1 MKARSSVKRIAVFTV
16 VLALLGCG
24 VVLAQRPHTQPR
36 MLVGH
41 VFGGHD
47 EPVEKAI
54 VYLKN
59 TKTLMIRTYISDA
72 DGSYRFPALS
82 PNVDYEVYAE
92 SNGSR
97 SDTKTVSAFDDRKLL
112 DITLRLKK

>member
-1 MKARSSVKRIAVFTV
+1 
-16 VLALLGCG
+16 
-24 VVLAQRPHTQPR
+24 
-36 MLVGH
+36 
-41 VFGGHD
+41 
-47 EPVEKAI
+47 
-54 VYLKN
+54 
-59 TKTLMIRTYISDA
+59 MIRTYISDA
-72 DGSYRFPALS
+72 DGSYRFPALQ

>member
-1 MKARSSVKRIAVFTV
+1 
-16 VLALLGCG
+16 
-24 VVLAQRPHTQPR
+24 
-36 MLVGH
+36 

-59 TKTLMIRTYISDA
+59 TKTLTIRTYISDA

-82 PNVDYEVYAE
+82 PNVDYEIYAE
-92 SNGSR
+92 SKGAR